1 MKTTKKVSYR
11 EMGEWDVVTHCD
23 VGENGSQTADAERIM
38 MTTLCVIRDELK
50 VISRKLNALE
60 CGKFLDI
67 PNKLERIKRN
77 TARKRKPKIVG
88 KPKLRV
94 VR

>member
-1 MKTTKKVSYR
+1 MTAKKVNYR
-11 EMGEWDVVTHCD
+11 EVGEWSVQTHIDVAAD
-23 VGENGSQTADAERIM
+23 GRQTAGCDRIM
-38 MTTLCVIRDELK
+38 MATLCVIRDELK

-60 CGKFLDI
+60 CGNFLAI
-67 PNKLERIKRN
+67 PRKLDRIGRN
-77 TARKRKPKIVG
+77 TAKKRKPRVVG